1 MDNEEFKTRLKDHMN
16 ENDNQSM
23 NFPNDYPR
31 QSTYS
36 DCNGSC
42 AGNCVASNGE
52 PPEPPRQLHRR
63 MVHIGPISFNQWRE
77 D

>member
-1 MDNEEFKTRLKDHMN
+1 MNNEECKTRLKDHMN

-23 NFPNDYPR
+23 NFQNDYPR

-63 MVHIGPISFNQWRE
+63 MVHIGSISFNQWRE